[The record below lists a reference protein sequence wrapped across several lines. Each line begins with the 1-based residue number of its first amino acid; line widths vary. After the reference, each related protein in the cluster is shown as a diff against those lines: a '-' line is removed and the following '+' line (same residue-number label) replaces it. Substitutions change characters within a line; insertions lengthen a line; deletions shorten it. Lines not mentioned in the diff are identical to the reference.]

1 MIRNVASD
9 NYSIITTDIAYML
22 IVQILGS
29 VMENAKEELTFL
41 NKMGDKLVRETDHQL
56 VNTVP
61 IQDQLATLN
70 GTYKDVL
77 DCLEQ
82 VEAELE
88 MVITFV
94 FAFCVLENG
103 QYY

>member
-1 MIRNVASD
+1 
-9 NYSIITTDIAYML
+9 ML

-29 VMENAKEELTFL
+29 VLENAKEELTFL

-61 IQDQLATLN
+61 IQDQLAALN

-94 FAFCVLENG
+94 FAFCMLENG

>member
-1 MIRNVASD
+1 
-9 NYSIITTDIAYML
+9 ML

-41 NKMGDKLVRETDHQL
+41 NKMGDKLVHETDHQL

-82 VEAELE
+82 VEAELQ

>member
-1 MIRNVASD
+1 
-9 NYSIITTDIAYML
+9 ML

-61 IQDQLATLN
+61 VQDQLATLN

-88 MVITFV
+88 MVITFI

>member
-1 MIRNVASD
+1 
-9 NYSIITTDIAYML
+9 ML

-61 IQDQLATLN
+61 VQDQLATLN

>member
-1 MIRNVASD
+1 
-9 NYSIITTDIAYML
+9 ML

-29 VMENAKEELTFL
+29 VLENAKEELTFL
-41 NKMGDKLVRETDHQL
+41 NKMGDKLVRETDHHL

-61 IQDQLATLN
+61 IQDQLAALN

-82 VEAELE
+82 VETELE

-94 FAFCVLENG
+94 FAFCMLENG

>member
-1 MIRNVASD
+1 
-9 NYSIITTDIAYML
+9 ML

-29 VMENAKEELTFL
+29 VLENAKEELTFVK
-41 NKMGDKLVRETDHQL
+41 KMGDKLVHETDHQL
-56 VNTVP
+56 VNTAP
-61 IQDQLATLN
+61 IQDQLASLN
-70 GTYKDVL
+70 STYKDVL

-94 FAFCVLENG
+94 FAFCTLEMVNTTNTLQRYAG
-103 QYY
+103 VI

>member
-1 MIRNVASD
+1 
-9 NYSIITTDIAYML
+9 ML

-29 VMENAKEELTFL
+29 VMENAKEELIFL
-41 NKMGDKLVRETDHQL
+41 NKMGDKLVHETDHQL